1 MVGEPD
7 ASTHTTINPQQAPVT
22 IDLVPYAAVGTWR
35 VAPQPPTSFA
45 SDTLLRH
52 LASPPR
58 ARRGGTPREA
68 HVESTAT

>member
-1 MVGEPD
+1 MVREPHV
-7 ASTHTTINPQQAPVT
+7 STRTTVSPQQEPVA

-35 VAPQPPTSFA
+35 MAPQPPTCFA

-68 HVESTAT
+68 HVESVAK